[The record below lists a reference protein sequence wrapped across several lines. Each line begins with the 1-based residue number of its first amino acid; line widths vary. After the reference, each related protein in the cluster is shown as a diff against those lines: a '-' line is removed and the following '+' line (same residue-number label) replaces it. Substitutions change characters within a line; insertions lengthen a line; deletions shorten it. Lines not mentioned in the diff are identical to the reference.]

1 MILGFSWEQS
11 CSDQYK
17 IEVSEVN
24 KKIRRKSL
32 EREGKGILVL
42 LVFLVFLG
50 GELGEGE
57 EGGGEEMF

>member
-24 KKIRRKSL
+24 KKIRRRSL
-32 EREGKGILVL
+32 EREGKGILV
-42 LVFLVFLG
+42 F
-50 GELGEGE
+50 LGEGE
-57 EGGGEEMF
+57 ELGGEGGGEEMF